1 MNHYMIPIS
10 VCVFDDISITSY
22 PIKIDC
28 NAHEV
33 YPECGNFYLASISNE
48 KKKIIAAC
56 VFISSIKD
64 SKSHELASIAKEI
77 FEKNTHTEEQHKQA
91 KKLLV
96 SRLNINDMNG
106 TIVEVLSQ
114 NELDII
120 FTDFYINNSTNGSA

>member
-1 MNHYMIPIS
+1 MIPIS

-77 FEKNTHTEEQHKQA
+77 FEKTLTQKN
-91 KKLLV
+91 
-96 SRLNINDMNG
+96 NINK
-106 TIVEVLSQ
+106 Q
-114 NELDII
+114 K
-120 FTDFYINNSTNGSA
+120 NSL